1 MKIYREKLYLTLV
14 QENNVNVEH
23 PQVLYKY
30 RDWDNPKH
38 RDVLNYCTLFLAS
51 PREFEDK
58 KDCNVPE
65 KYPTRQKE
73 IFDYFFR
80 DSKKNHPIWS
90 RTEHRRFAKY
100 WRKNSSM
107 ANPNELK
114 QILKESK
121 EEFYNRIGILS
132 MTTNYNNDEMW
143 KKYANENK
151 GFCVGFDTNILF
163 QYVGGG
169 GHVYYEDM
177 LPVIDFVKDD
187 YVEQYLK
194 NTFFKEQKWAFEQEY
209 RLHKRWQQT
218 ATIEQRSLKLPKECI
233 VVIILGKYMT
243 ENNKE
248 EIKGIAKE
256 NYPNAKII
264 EL

>member
-1 MKIYREKLYLTLV
+1 MNKLYLNMM
-14 QENNVNVEH
+14 QKNNVNLED

-38 RDVLNYCTLFLAS
+38 RDVLKYCTLFLAS
-51 PREFEDK
+51 PRDFEDE

-65 KYPTRQKE
+65 KYPTRRMELYRLFMVKSKE
-73 IFDYFFR
+73 E
-80 DSKKNHPIWS
+80 HPTWHK
-90 RTEHRRFAKY
+90 EAHRNFASY
-100 WRKNSSM
+100 WCIHSTL
-107 ANPNELK
+107 AHPHELK
-114 QILKESK
+114 QLKK
-121 EEFYNRIGILS
+121 ELNEKFNNRLGILS
-132 MTTNYNNDEMW
+132 MTTNYNNNEMW

>member
-1 MKIYREKLYLTLV
+1 MELYRLFMVKSKE
-14 QENNVNVEH
+14 EH
-23 PQVLYKY
+23 PTWHKEA
-30 RDWDNPKH
+30 H
-38 RDVLNYCTLFLAS
+38 RNFASYWCIHSTLA
-51 PREFEDK
+51 
-58 KDCNVPE
+58 
-65 KYPTRQKE
+65 
-73 IFDYFFR
+73 
-80 DSKKNHPIWS
+80 HP
-90 RTEHRRFAKY
+90 H
-100 WRKNSSM
+100 
-107 ANPNELK
+107 ELK
-114 QILKESK
+114 QLKK
-121 EEFYNRIGILS
+121 ELNEKFNNRLGILS
-132 MTTNYNNDEMW
+132 MTTNYNNNEMW